1 MTSQQAIIN
10 YINKFVA
17 ITPEEAIQFASTF
30 KEVKFKKRQL
40 IVQPNFVTKH
50 RYFIVSG
57 AVKAYVIGREGQEH
71 SVQLAVDEWWIS
83 DYNSYILQQPA
94 TMFVMAVED
103 TTALQIGFEDEQ
115 RLKAANHKFE
125 TFFRIIAERGAAS
138 MQRRFIWTITMTAKE
153 RYELFI
159 DRYPHLYSRFP
170 QYVIASYL
178 GMTTE
183 FLSKIRNKRVKKS

>member
-1 MTSQQAIIN
+1 MTSQQAIID

-17 ITPEEAIQFASTF
+17 ITPEEAILFASTF
-30 KEVKFKKRQL
+30 KQVKFKKRQL

-50 RYFIVSG
+50 RYFIVCG

-94 TMFVMAVED
+94 TMFVMPVED

-115 RLKAANHKFE
+115 KLKAANHKFE
-125 TFFRIIAERGAAS
+125 TFFRIIAERGS
-138 MQRRFIWTITMTAKE
+138 IYAKKI
-153 RYELFI
+153 YL
-159 DRYPHLYSRFP
+159 DYYYDGSR
-170 QYVIASYL
+170 A
-178 GMTTE
+178 
-183 FLSKIRNKRVKKS
+183 IRIVY